1 MRCAECVTRPESSSH
16 YCEGCGRE
24 LSAGTP
30 DAAKSDV
37 QNAELARIE
46 AARKTAA
53 SVVADRA
60 AAAAKRER
68 EDLAKEPR
76 PVPVLPVVPP
86 PRSAHR
92 SVWMMGAAAVVVGGF
107 CVSQRELLIGIL
119 RPVQATPA
127 VHAAQ
132 PAPLDLSLARL
143 PEITSIVPREADT
156 PPPAERSTHPAVKAA
171 AKPAPAARQIAAVDV
186 PAPEAQAVAPAAPS
200 PESNARM
207 QSVEA
212 AAPVGR
218 FFEPNNVDV
227 PPTVATRIEPQLPP
241 DLKGQPINDI
251 VILRVLVSQ
260 NGDPSRVSLLRKS
273 KHGQSLDDAVVAA
286 VTQWR
291 FSPARKRGEAVSS
304 WYNVGVPLGRAN

>member
-1 MRCAECVTRPESSSH
+1 LRGLR
-16 YCEGCGRE
+16 RE

-143 PEITSIVPREADT
+143 PEITSIVPREADA
-156 PPPAERSTHPAVKAA
+156 PPPAERFAHPAVKAA
-171 AKPAPAARQIAAVDV
+171 AKPAPAARQQIAGVDV
-186 PAPEAQAVAPAAPS
+186 PAPEAQAVAPAAPA

-241 DLKGQPINDI
+241 
-251 VILRVLVSQ
+251 
-260 NGDPSRVSLLRKS
+260 
-273 KHGQSLDDAVVAA
+273 
-286 VTQWR
+286 T
-291 FSPARKRGEAVSS
+291 
-304 WYNVGVPLGRAN
+304 